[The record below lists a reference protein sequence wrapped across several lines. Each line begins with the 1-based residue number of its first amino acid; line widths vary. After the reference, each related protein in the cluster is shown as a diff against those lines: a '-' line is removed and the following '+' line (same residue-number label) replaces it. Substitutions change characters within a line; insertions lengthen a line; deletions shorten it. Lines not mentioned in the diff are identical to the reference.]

1 MLRGDQYL
9 FKNITEKLFSDHA
22 FYNTV
27 VRPTQQ
33 VYLFAITENFPVTMI
48 ATQIYHMPC
57 QGILAQHQCIAVV
70 GGGVAG
76 LRRAH

>member
-1 MLRGDQYL
+1 MLRGDQHL
-9 FKNITEKLFSDHA
+9 FKNMTESRLSDHP
-22 FYNTV
+22 FYNTM

-33 VYLFAITENFPVTMI
+33 VYLFAITENFLVTMI

-70 GGGVAG
+70 GGDVAG

>member
-1 MLRGDQYL
+1 MTGKPL
-9 FKNITEKLFSDHA
+9 SDHA
-22 FYNTV
+22 FYNTM

-33 VYLFAITENFPVTMI
+33 VYSFAITENFPVTMI

-57 QGILAQHQCIAVV
+57 QEILAQHHCIAVV
-70 GGGVAG
+70 GGDVAG